1 MSRTIIYLGLDVHKD
16 SITIAVL
23 PEGAPA
29 PIRVERLPSDL
40 AKLRRF
46 CERLAAEGDLR
57 ACYEA
62 SGAGCVLHRALRE
75 WGYHCDVIAPSL
87 IPTKP
92 GQQRKHDKYDAAQ
105 LARLYRA
112 GELTCVRI
120 PSEAEERVRDLVR
133 CRETLQREVLKSR
146 HYILKFL
153 ARRGFV
159 YREGTN
165 WSTAHYNWLRSLCE
179 NSRHGL
185 CERPWTSA
193 P

>member
-1 MSRTIIYLGLDVHKD
+1 MCLSIIYLGLDVHKD

-29 PIRVERLPSDL
+29 PTRVERLPNDV

-46 CERLAAEGDLR
+46 CERLAARGDLR

-62 SGAGCVLHRALRE
+62 GGACYVVHRAMRT

-92 GQQRKHDKYDAAQ
+92 GQQRKHDQYDAAQ

-112 GELTCVRI
+112 GELTLIRM
-120 PSEAEERVRDLVR
+120 PSEAEERVRDVVR
-133 CRETLQREVLKSR
+133 CRETLQHEV
-146 HYILKFL
+146 
-153 ARRGFV
+153 RR
-159 YREGTN
+159 
-165 WSTAHYNWLRSLCE
+165 
-179 NSRHGL
+179 
-185 CERPWTSA
+185 
-193 P
+193 

>member
-1 MSRTIIYLGLDVHKD
+1 MSRSIIYLGLDVHKD

-23 PEGAPA
+23 PAGAVA
-29 PIRVERLPSDL
+29 PMRVERLPNDL
-40 AKLRRF
+40 TKLHRF
-46 CERLAAEGDLR
+46 CERCAAAGELR

-62 SGAGCVLHRALRE
+62 SGAGYVVHRAMRD

-87 IPTKP
+87 IPCKP
-92 GQQRKHDKYDAAQ
+92 GQQRKHDKYDAVQ

-112 GELTCVRI
+112 GELTTIRI

-153 ARRGFV
+153 ARRGLV
-159 YREGTN
+159 YRDGTN
-165 WSTAHYNWLRSLCE
+165 WSTAHYHWLRRLAATGSPLVAE
-179 NSRHGL
+179 DQEVYS
-185 CERPWTSA
+185 E
-193 P
+193 